1 MPRLS
6 TADCSS
12 DLEIFSLQTGI
23 ERLLL
28 GHSQP
33 HKKAFQKGGKKK
45 KFLMCREKPVS
56 FQMIKTW

>member
-1 MPRLS
+1 MPGLS

-45 KFLMCREKPVS
+45 KF
-56 FQMIKTW
+56 